1 MSIDNSNILAEL
13 RALLLLHDPVTDLVD
28 MRIRVDGFAADDGQ
42 QPAIMLELNN
52 ADETP
57 FLGEEAAA
65 VQADILV
72 TCRSINETQ
81 RTQLAGAVRDCLQGY
96 RGPAGLGWIDQCV
109 RANFAAGKLYDE
121 DGDETDLYEQRDLYR
136 VLFRI

>member
-1 MSIDNSNILAEL
+1 MPIDNTNILAEL
-13 RALLLLHDPVTDLVD
+13 RALMLLDDPITDLVD

-42 QPAIMLELNN
+42 QPAIMLEMTN

-72 TCRSINETQ
+72 TCRSTNETQ
-81 RTQLAGAVRDCLQGY
+81 RTSLAKAVRDQLQGY
-96 RGPAGLGWIDQCV
+96 RGPAGNGWIVQCY
-109 RANFAAGKLYDE
+109 RSDFAAGKLYDE
-121 DGDETDLYEQRDLYR
+121 DGDETDLYEHRDLYK
-136 VLFRI
+136 VLFTI